1 MVNGAPDDILSWVSN
16 GEAFRIS
23 DLSRLESETLPS
35 YFRHSRFQSLVRQLN
50 FYNFRKVNRE
60 RTFWVYH
67 HPLFHRDRPHDLK
80 KLRRRTCPGFD
91 GRKQKMQARSSAVS
105 TSYDDQ
111 EEEEDLLH
119 DGVMDTAGGAS
130 IVSPSLS
137 RGQSKP
143 IAISIF
149 IFPLGKHF
157 GELTEEEI
165 EERQAHLHAVAE
177 VSRDLDVICSDL
189 AATCSSHKTHHR
201 GRGRN
206 ARGIYGG
213 NNTGNSAFVAC
224 FGLDKSEMHYSRI
237 KCDLLTYDDEDDVIF
252 QDGKTVI
259 SQADKCLPGLS
270 DPNMNF
276 AKEEVDFT
284 PPSQD
289 DEIITSITNACREG
303 CLLNSSS
310 SSMERSIS
318 SSVLRFF
325 LSTHP
330 QDPHICGKIITHLK
344 SYPNLCEEFNAYC
357 KALDRGISVSED
369 LTARLIRHI
378 VPAIRSFG
386 STDALAAVGAELS
399 GIEFQTIERCCD
411 LWF

>member
-1 MVNGAPDDILSWVSN
+1 MIYCHGFQTEKPSVYPIYH
-16 GEAFRIS
+16 
-23 DLSRLESETLPS
+23 DLSPKLSLPT
-35 YFRHSRFQSLVRQLN
+35 FATRFQSLVRQLN

-60 RTFWVYH
+60 RTFWGS
-67 HPLFHRDRPHDLK
+67 PHDLK

-130 IVSPSLS
+130 IVSPESIAGAKVS
-137 RGQSKP
+137 RSP
-143 IAISIF
+143 S
-149 IFPLGKHF
+149 PSSSSHSVNSTSDDEVL

-213 NNTGNSAFVAC
+213 NNTANSAFVAR

-237 KCDLLTYDDEDDVIF
+237 KCDLLTYDDEDDVYF
-252 QDGKTVI
+252 RMEKQLFPRQI
-259 SQADKCLPGLS
+259 SACL
-270 DPNMNF
+270 D
-276 AKEEVDFT
+276 
-284 PPSQD
+284 
-289 DEIITSITNACREG
+289 
-303 CLLNSSS
+303 
-310 SSMERSIS
+310 
-318 SSVLRFF
+318 
-325 LSTHP
+325 
-330 QDPHICGKIITHLK
+330 
-344 SYPNLCEEFNAYC
+344 
-357 KALDRGISVSED
+357 
-369 LTARLIRHI
+369 
-378 VPAIRSFG
+378 
-386 STDALAAVGAELS
+386 
-399 GIEFQTIERCCD
+399 
-411 LWF
+411 